1 MHQSTLIGHAYVV
14 KQEDLKGDIKDFPIE
29 IVQKMVDEQVKQGN
43 EADVTVFQENRI
55 RPRNIGGFDWGITEE
70 DNAFWTRIIY
80 QKKFNV
86 FFNKYP
92 EGKDKYTFDKNGC
105 LVEEKKD
112 VIKDSKKEDENNNS
126 EYEEEEVANEEYI
139 KPELKHMTR
148 NEIEFQRILTNMSRT
163 YNQKNSD
170 YGSSFDKSMDEFG
183 MLSPIIRMSDKMNRL
198 KSLVKNKQQV
208 NDESI
213 DDTLLDLANYAVMT
227 LVYRNTN
234 MDK

>member
-1 MHQSTLIGHAYVV
+1 MIG
-14 KQEDLKGDIKDFPIE
+14 EIENFPIE
-29 IVQKMVDEQVKQGN
+29 VVHKMVDKQVKQGN
-43 EADVTVFQENRI
+43 KADVTVFQKEAYSNCDE
-55 RPRNIGGFDWGITEE
+55 GGFLWDKTEE
-70 DNAFWTRIIY
+70 GFDFWSDVIY
-80 QKKFNV
+80 IKKFGV
-86 FFNKYP
+86 FFDKYP
-92 EGKDKYTFDKNGC
+92 EGKEKYSFDENGRLIEKRKNI
-105 LVEEKKD
+105 VT
-112 VIKDSKKEDENNNS
+112 DSKKEDENNNS
-126 EYEEEEVANEEYI
+126 EYKEEVENVVNEGRV

-227 LVYRNTN
+227 LAYRKIN